1 MDDKRVLRKA
11 APKTSG
17 GTEGAASGIVLDLV
31 PGHLLRR
38 CQQRAVDLF
47 AATMGTDGPTPR
59 QFALLL
65 CLAQNAGIS
74 QSALVMRSGID
85 RSTLAE
91 MLRRMIDRGLVERER
106 APADARS
113 YRVSLTQAGRAMLE
127 RAIPRV
133 ADAQARILEPIPPDQ
148 RATMIS
154 LLRLIAD
161 LPEESAS

>member
-1 MDDKRVLRKA
+1 MDDDRP
-11 APKTSG
+11 APETAQAPA
-17 GTEGAASGIVLDLV
+17 EGAGGRAEAMALDWV

-47 AATMGTDGPTPR
+47 VEACGAEGPTPR

-65 CLAQNAGIS
+65 CLAQNPGIS
-74 QSALVMRSGID
+74 QTALVARSGID

-91 MLRRMIDRGLVERER
+91 MLRRMIGRGLAARER
-106 APADARS
+106 APGDARS
-113 YRVSLTQAGRAMLE
+113 YRVTITPAGRAMLE

-133 ADAQARILEPIPPDQ
+133 AAAQARILAPIPADQ
-148 RATMIS
+148 RPAMLA

-161 LPEESAS
+161 LPGA